1 MGGGGGTKQLVSC
14 QLHPGGGWGEGDDES
29 DNTPLGSLQKGS
41 FDIVGA
47 EVELVVRPGGVVG
60 IMIEIGNEL
69 RCVSREEV
77 LEKSHSGFV
86 QIWSIRIIKWF
97 YLEIFAHLFL
107 FHYNSLFIGKGA
119 ILKS

>member
-69 RCVSREEV
+69 RCVSREI

-86 QIWSIRIIKWF
+86 QIWSKRIIKWF
-97 YLEIFAHLFL
+97 YLEICSFIFI
-107 FHYNSLFIGKGA
+107 SL
-119 ILKS
+119 